1 MQKITTELQTKFQ
14 TKNRTF
20 FLLKCIFD
28 KALHTSFILQRCGK
42 TSSHQRCSQSLQ
54 NIFSNVLQN
63 SCFQKIFKIHRKTPV
78 FESLFDKVTSIK
90 REPITSVFL

>member
-42 TSSHQRCSQSLQ
+42 TSSHQRCSLSQR
-54 NIFSNVLQN
+54 NIFSQMFYKTVAFKRFSKFTGKHLCLSHFLIKLQA
-63 SCFQKIFKIHRKTPV
+63 
-78 FESLFDKVTSIK
+78 
-90 REPITSVFL
+90 